1 MKAIELKN
9 VSFTYSGFNTK
20 VLNNI
25 DFHVDYGE
33 VALLSGFSGEGKS
46 TLISIIS
53 GIIPNII
60 SGVISGEVLID
71 GNSIKGKK
79 MSQVCHKVGIV
90 LQNADNQIIHK
101 IVEDEIAFGCENF
114 AIPADKISKQIDRV
128 CTIVELDKKA
138 DTHALSGGEKQR
150 LITASALAT
159 GQKILVLDEPLA
171 NLDVISANLL
181 MDTMQALA
189 KAGYAVLVV
198 EHRLD
203 MVLPFVDTVW
213 NICSGKVEQVENKQE
228 YLQSQAIKI
237 NDTSINCKQN
247 KKIIQVN
254 QLAFSI
260 KNKQILK
267 DISFDIYDGERLL
280 LLGENGSGKTTIL
293 RLLSRLNKPTG
304 GNIQQMINPKLKNN
318 YHGKKWFKDIGI
330 VYQNPNYQ
338 LFMQTV
344 EKEVAFNALSREYA
358 NEIIKMFGL
367 EHIKNRHPQSLSE
380 GQKRR
385 VSIAAVVAG
394 APKVLF
400 LDEPTVGQDYNGL
413 CELVSIL
420 NELHNKS
427 GNTMITITHDMRC
440 AEALCDRA
448 ILIENGVIK
457 NQGDKSFV
465 KKYFSDKII

>member
-1 MKAIELKN
+1 M
-9 VSFTYSGFNTK
+9 
-20 VLNNI
+20 
-25 DFHVDYGE
+25 
-33 VALLSGFSGEGKS
+33 
-46 TLISIIS
+46 
-53 GIIPNII
+53 
-60 SGVISGEVLID
+60 
-71 GNSIKGKK
+71 
-79 MSQVCHKVGIV
+79 
-90 LQNADNQIIHK
+90 
-101 IVEDEIAFGCENF
+101 
-114 AIPADKISKQIDRV
+114 
-128 CTIVELDKKA
+128 
-138 DTHALSGGEKQR
+138 
-150 LITASALAT
+150 
-159 GQKILVLDEPLA
+159 
-171 NLDVISANLL
+171 
-181 MDTMQALA
+181 
-189 KAGYAVLVV
+189 
-198 EHRLD
+198 
-203 MVLPFVDTVW
+203 
-213 NICSGKVEQVENKQE
+213 
-228 YLQSQAIKI
+228 
-237 NDTSINCKQN
+237 
-247 KKIIQVN
+247 
-254 QLAFSI
+254 
-260 KNKQILK
+260 
-267 DISFDIYDGERLL
+267 

>member
-1 MKAIELKN
+1 
-9 VSFTYSGFNTK
+9 
-20 VLNNI
+20 
-25 DFHVDYGE
+25 
-33 VALLSGFSGEGKS
+33 
-46 TLISIIS
+46 
-53 GIIPNII
+53 
-60 SGVISGEVLID
+60 
-71 GNSIKGKK
+71 

-150 LITASALAT
+150 LITASALVT

-213 NICSGKVEQVENKQE
+213 NICSGKVEKVENKQE

>member
-1 MKAIELKN
+1 M
-9 VSFTYSGFNTK
+9 
-20 VLNNI
+20 
-25 DFHVDYGE
+25 
-33 VALLSGFSGEGKS
+33 
-46 TLISIIS
+46 
-53 GIIPNII
+53 
-60 SGVISGEVLID
+60 
-71 GNSIKGKK
+71 
-79 MSQVCHKVGIV
+79 
-90 LQNADNQIIHK
+90 
-101 IVEDEIAFGCENF
+101 
-114 AIPADKISKQIDRV
+114 
-128 CTIVELDKKA
+128 
-138 DTHALSGGEKQR
+138 
-150 LITASALAT
+150 
-159 GQKILVLDEPLA
+159 
-171 NLDVISANLL
+171 
-181 MDTMQALA
+181 
-189 KAGYAVLVV
+189 
-198 EHRLD
+198 
-203 MVLPFVDTVW
+203 
-213 NICSGKVEQVENKQE
+213 
-228 YLQSQAIKI
+228 
-237 NDTSINCKQN
+237 
-247 KKIIQVN
+247 
-254 QLAFSI
+254 
-260 KNKQILK
+260 
-267 DISFDIYDGERLL
+267 
-280 LLGENGSGKTTIL
+280 
-293 RLLSRLNKPTG
+293 
-304 GNIQQMINPKLKNN
+304 
-318 YHGKKWFKDIGI
+318 
-330 VYQNPNYQ
+330 YQDPNYQ

>member
-1 MKAIELKN
+1 
-9 VSFTYSGFNTK
+9 
-20 VLNNI
+20 
-25 DFHVDYGE
+25 
-33 VALLSGFSGEGKS
+33 
-46 TLISIIS
+46 
-53 GIIPNII
+53 
-60 SGVISGEVLID
+60 
-71 GNSIKGKK
+71 
-79 MSQVCHKVGIV
+79 
-90 LQNADNQIIHK
+90 
-101 IVEDEIAFGCENF
+101 
-114 AIPADKISKQIDRV
+114 
-128 CTIVELDKKA
+128 
-138 DTHALSGGEKQR
+138 
-150 LITASALAT
+150 
-159 GQKILVLDEPLA
+159 
-171 NLDVISANLL
+171 

-213 NICSGKVEQVENKQE
+213 NICSGKVEKVENKQE

-293 RLLSRLNKPTG
+293 RLLSRLNKPTV

-318 YHGKKWFKDIGI
+318 YHVKKWFKDIGI

-465 KKYFSDKII
+465 KKYFRIK

>member
-1 MKAIELKN
+1 
-9 VSFTYSGFNTK
+9 
-20 VLNNI
+20 
-25 DFHVDYGE
+25 
-33 VALLSGFSGEGKS
+33 
-46 TLISIIS
+46 
-53 GIIPNII
+53 
-60 SGVISGEVLID
+60 
-71 GNSIKGKK
+71 

-90 LQNADNQIIHK
+90 LQNADNKIIHK

-213 NICSGKVEQVENKQE
+213 NICSGKVEKVENKQE

-293 RLLSRLNKPTG
+293 RLLSRLNKPTV

-318 YHGKKWFKDIGI
+318 YHVKKWFKDIGI

-465 KKYFSDKII
+465 KKYFRIK